1 MSKNWRCGVL
11 GTGLVGD
18 WHVKVCSQLS
28 NTTLVAV
35 CDIDPARAQKSLAKH
50 NLQRIPIYTDQAEMM
65 RKEQLDILHICTPSG
80 NHMNPAIMAMEAG
93 KNVIVE
99 KPMEI
104 QLDRIERMEAVAKKN
119 NVRLAGIFQNRWN
132 PANRAIRDAMSEGRF
147 GRIAWA
153 GCFTPW
159 YRPDQYYRDGGW
171 RGTWKL
177 DGGGAIMNQ
186 SIHAIDL
193 LQWIVGP
200 VKQVSAYASSRIHA
214 EIEVE
219 DTMSCSLEF
228 ENGGYGTIMGTT
240 AMFPGQPARIEVGGE
255 NGTAISENGL
265 KIFKFRDERPGDA
278 QLLETLCPP
287 APDKWKE
294 RIAAAGG
301 DALLEKLGMKK
312 AASSGG
318 GTGAADVPL
327 DFHGRNVLAILN
339 AWDEGHDAETHAAE
353 ARKAVAIVLA
363 MYESARKK
371 GAPIRVQ

>member
-1 MSKNWRCGVL
+1 MAKQWRCGVV
-11 GTGLVGD
+11 GTGVVGE
-18 WHVKVCSQLS
+18 WHVKVTSQLP

-35 CDIDPARAQKSLAKH
+35 CDIDGAKAAKALAKY
-50 NLQRIPIYTDQAEMM
+50 NLPNIPIYTDQAEML
-65 RKEQLDILHICTPSG
+65 RKEQLVVLHICTPSG
-80 NHMNPAIMAMEAG
+80 DHMNPAIMAMEAG
-93 KNVIVE
+93 KYVITE

-104 QLDRIERMEAVAKKN
+104 QLDRIDRMVEVAKKN
-119 NVRLAGIFQNRWN
+119 NVRLAGVFQNRWN
-132 PANRAIRDAMSEGRF
+132 PANRAIRDAMAEGRF
-147 GRIAWA
+147 GRLAWA

-186 SIHAIDL
+186 SVHAIDL

-228 ENGGYGTIMGTT
+228 AHGGYGTIMGTT
-240 AMFPGQPARIEVGGE
+240 AMFPGMPARIEVGGE
-255 NGTAISENGL
+255 NGTAVSENGL

-278 QLLETLCPP
+278 ELLATL
-287 APDKWKE
+287 APQPGKD
-294 RIAAAGG
+294 G
-301 DALLEKLGMKK
+301 KK
-312 AASSGG
+312 ASTGG
-318 GTGAADVPL
+318 GSSPTDVPL
-327 DFHGRNVLAILN
+327 DFHGRNVLAILK
-339 AWDEGHDAETHAAE
+339 AWDEGQDAETHGPE

-363 MYESARKK
+363 MYESARKN
-371 GAPIRVQ
+371 GAPIPVK